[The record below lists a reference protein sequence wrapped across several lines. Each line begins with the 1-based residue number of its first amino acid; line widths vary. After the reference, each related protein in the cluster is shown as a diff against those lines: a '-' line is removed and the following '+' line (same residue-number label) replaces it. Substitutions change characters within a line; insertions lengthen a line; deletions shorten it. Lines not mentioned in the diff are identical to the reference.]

1 MGRSW
6 LHQMRAVPSIYH
18 QCVKFPSPTSE
29 KTIRGSQKQS
39 RICYM
44 SGFRKMPPREEN
56 ISLVRDPTVKDPDKN
71 LSSIQDSP
79 EKCVSIGND
88 LSPDIKHDLL
98 SFLKQNIK
106 TFAWSA
112 TYMPGIDI
120 DIASHDL
127 NADPTFKPVKQKQRK
142 LGPERANAVNDEVDK
157 LQKLVPFAKSSIPI
171 GS

>member
-1 MGRSW
+1 
-6 LHQMRAVPSIYH
+6 
-18 QCVKFPSPTSE
+18 
-29 KTIRGSQKQS
+29 
-39 RICYM
+39 
-44 SGFRKMPPREEN
+44 MPPREEN

-157 LQKLVPFAKSSIPI
+157 LQKLLPFAKSSIPI